1 MGQRLRPTK
10 HVLHEDL
17 SGEVVLLELSAGVY
31 YSLDAV
37 GSRIWNLVI
46 AGRTAEEI
54 SAELTREYDVSSD
67 QAKMDVDRLLEELAK
82 NKLLEEADA

>member
-1 MGQRLRPTK
+1 
-10 HVLHEDL
+10 
-17 SGEVVLLELSAGVY
+17 VLLELSAGVY